1 VAHNL
6 RVGLGFVR
14 DTPVL
19 RSLVLVFVPIFINYG
34 FMNSLLLPFSSWA
47 LGATEF
53 EYSLLEGLFTVGFV
67 VGSLVMAGLADRLH
81 AGQWVAISILGTGL
95 LCAAFALSQAV
106 PVALV
111 LEGAIGVLNA
121 PSYIG
126 RQLAIQRTTP
136 RETRGRVSSVFFVI
150 RDTGFMLGMAM
161 AGLAD
166 LVDVRMLLLVS
177 AVLLIGCGLLA
188 LILPGLG
195 QPTAE
200 WRHVLAML
208 RAAPVAPGL
217 GLGRAALVAD
227 IDRLAMHLPALA
239 HMSRQ
244 ERQAL
249 AAQTRVYDA
258 PPGTAI
264 VRQGEQSDAAYF
276 LLDGRTVASRAEDG
290 AERVLGVHS
299 AGDFFG
305 EIAALTGIPRTASV
319 LAEQPTSVLQVPA
332 AALRKL
338 TRDPQLNRVFLSKLT
353 ERMMRMN
360 MIELPR
366 FAGLDQETL
375 RELRTPDPQ
384 AASEGQ
390 PVPTAI

>member
-1 VAHNL
+1 
-6 RVGLGFVR
+6 
-14 DTPVL
+14 
-19 RSLVLVFVPIFINYG
+19 
-34 FMNSLLLPFSSWA
+34 
-47 LGATEF
+47 
-53 EYSLLEGLFTVGFV
+53 
-67 VGSLVMAGLADRLH
+67 
-81 AGQWVAISILGTGL
+81 
-95 LCAAFALSQAV
+95 
-106 PVALV
+106 
-111 LEGAIGVLNA
+111 
-121 PSYIG
+121 
-126 RQLAIQRTTP
+126 
-136 RETRGRVSSVFFVI
+136 
-150 RDTGFMLGMAM
+150 
-161 AGLAD
+161 
-166 LVDVRMLLLVS
+166 
-177 AVLLIGCGLLA
+177 
-188 LILPGLG
+188 
-195 QPTAE
+195 
-200 WRHVLAML
+200 ML
-208 RAAPVAPGL
+208 RAAPAAPGL

-227 IDRLAMHLPALA
+227 IDRLAIHLPALA

-276 LLDGRTVASRAEDG
+276 LLDGRTVASHAENG

-319 LAEQPTSVLQVPA
+319 VAEQPTSVLQVPA

-353 ERMMRMN
+353 ERMARMN

-375 RELRTPDPQ
+375 RELRTPDLQ
-384 AASEGQ
+384 AVSEGQ